1 MGKSN
6 VALLISSILIP
17 IQMTRS
23 RISLRE
29 SQPASG
35 ESEDDSS
42 DSKSPEAKSPV
53 EEKPHSRGR
62 RSDPSE
68 VNAADIMDTKS

>member
-1 MGKSN
+1 MGKFN
-6 VALLISSILIP
+6 IAMLTLSILIRV
-17 IQMTRS
+17 QMTRS

-42 DSKSPEAKSPV
+42 DAKSPDAKSPA
-53 EEKPHSRGR
+53 EEQTPSRGR

-68 VNAADIMDTKS
+68 GNAADMMDTKS

>member
-1 MGKSN
+1 MGKFN
-6 VALLISSILIP
+6 IAVLTSSILIRR
-17 IQMTRS
+17 QMTRS

-42 DSKSPEAKSPV
+42 DAKSPDAKSPA
-53 EEKPHSRGR
+53 EEQTPSRGR
-62 RSDPSE
+62 RSQPSDGN
-68 VNAADIMDTKS
+68 VADMMDTKS

>member
-1 MGKSN
+1 MGKFN
-6 VALLISSILIP
+6 VVLLTLSILICG
-17 IQMTRS
+17 QMTRS

-42 DSKSPEAKSPV
+42 DAKSPDAKSPA
-53 EEKPHSRGR
+53 EEQTPSRGR
-62 RSDPSE
+62 RSNHSE
-68 VNAADIMDTKS
+68 GNAADMMDTKS